1 MGTPA
6 TNRLERAPQLVDR
19 SRRSIAKRTVSIVLT
34 AVFAASLMPGGA
46 SAQSETP
53 AEEAAREIQ
62 EARDQANAAADAY
75 FAAESVLDQL
85 EDDLA
90 SLELQEAALQATVDE
105 LRVEVEAVAVSRYI
119 QSGTEGIPLLTDV
132 SEPQD
137 QVQAEVFVDILTNKS
152 ADTLDL
158 FGEAERALV
167 ETQEDVA
174 DRQDE
179 IESQKV
185 TFAALE
191 VAALDE
197 VERLREIEDERLK
210 DEAVQKALEAQIAAE
225 RAAIEEQARL
235 DAEAAARAQPNPGL
249 VVPVTTV
256 PPTTTLPTGTEPDG
270 ETTPNGSTPADD
282 SDGSNDT
289 SDEEP
294 PVTEA
299 PPETLAPET
308 TLPENT
314 GGSGGTSGG
323 RTGGGGGGN
332 NPTGVDTGSGY
343 VDAIVCPMPGGAYGD
358 TWGAPRSGGRRHEGV
373 DIIAPRGLPI
383 YAVTSGVVTFKFNR
397 LGGNAVSL
405 AGDNGN
411 RYYYAH
417 LDSYVGGSRRVFQGE
432 LIGYN
437 GDTGNARF
445 STPHLHFQVHPG
457 GGRAVNPYPSVR
469 AAGC

>member
-1 MGTPA
+1 MA
-6 TNRLERAPQLVDR
+6 QANSQRSSARAPR
-19 SRRSIAKRTVSIVLT
+19 WRRGAALIVA
-34 AVFAASLMPGGA
+34 AVLAATLLPSGA

-53 AEEAAREIQ
+53 AEQAAREIQ

-75 FAAESVLDQL
+75 FEAESVLAGL

-90 SLELQEAALQATVDE
+90 GLELQETQLQATVDE
-105 LRVEVEAVAVSRYI
+105 LRGEVELVALSRYVE
-119 QSGTEGIPLLTDV
+119 SGTEGIPLLTDI

-137 QVQAEVFVDILTNKS
+137 QIQAAVYVDILTNVG
-152 ADTLDL
+152 ADTLDQYDA
-158 FGEAERALV
+158 AEKALR
-167 ETQEDVA
+167 ETQDEVA
-174 DRQDE
+174 DRQVDVE
-179 IESQKV
+179 AQREE
-185 TFAALE
+185 FARLE
-191 VAALDE
+191 EVALDE
-197 VERLREIEDERLK
+197 VERLREIEAERLQ
-210 DEAVQKALEAQIAAE
+210 DEAVQKALEARLAAE
-225 RAAIEEQARL
+225 RAALEEQQRL
-235 DAEAAARAQPNPGL
+235 EAEAAARAQPNPGL
-249 VVPVTTV
+249 VVPTTTEPPATTV
-256 PPTTTLPTGTEPDG
+256 PDVDAPPTTDADG
-270 ETTPNGSTPADD
+270 NV
-282 SDGSNDT
+282 
-289 SDEEP
+289 
-294 PVTEA
+294 VT
-299 PPETLAPET
+299 APET
-308 TLPENT
+308 TTPETLPPETTVPQNS

-332 NPTGVDTGSGY
+332 GPGAINTGAGY
-343 VDAIVCPMPGGAYGD
+343 VDAIICPMPGSAYGD

-373 DIIAPRGLPI
+373 DMIAPRGLPI

-437 GDTGNARF
+437 GDTGNAKY

-457 GGRAVNPYPSVR
+457 GGRAVNPYPTVR